1 MAKQFAQ
8 STSTSSAAVG
18 GVKAAANI
26 MGKTKLEIETTVM
39 KDIGADD
46 EDLAMR
52 IQDNM
57 FDFENLVDLENRS
70 IQILMRT
77 LEQEEMAY
85 ALKAAPNAVVEKF
98 MANMSQR
105 AGAMFMDEMEMMGMV
120 RVTDAEEAQRNII
133 RQARKLQ
140 DAGEI
145 ILASADGGGF
155 V

>member
-1 MAKQFAQ
+1 M
-8 STSTSSAAVG
+8 
-18 GVKAAANI
+18 
-26 MGKTKLEIETTVM
+26 L
-39 KDIGADD
+39 
-46 EDLAMR
+46 

-57 FDFENLVDLENRS
+57 FDFENLASLDNRS
-70 IQILMRT
+70 IQILMRS
-77 LEQEEMAY
+77 LEQEQMLY
-85 ALKAAPNAVVEKF
+85 ALKGATEPVKEKF

-105 AGAMFMDEMEMMGMV
+105 AGAMFLDELEMMGMV
-120 RVTDAEEAQRNII
+120 RVTDSDEAQRDIV